1 MAIWISI
8 IKALFMHVSLIPR
21 AMQCT
26 AMRMLFLVS
35 GYTATTFLSYTPY
48 RICSPWMNQSQI
60 VAQRFLKHQPRFTA
74 SHRADYGLY
83 GDPSAA

>member
-1 MAIWISI
+1 MGKHHKSPIHARIAHA
-8 IKALFMHVSLIPR
+8 KGYAMH
-21 AMQCT
+21 CHE
-26 AMRMLFLVS
+26 MLFLVS